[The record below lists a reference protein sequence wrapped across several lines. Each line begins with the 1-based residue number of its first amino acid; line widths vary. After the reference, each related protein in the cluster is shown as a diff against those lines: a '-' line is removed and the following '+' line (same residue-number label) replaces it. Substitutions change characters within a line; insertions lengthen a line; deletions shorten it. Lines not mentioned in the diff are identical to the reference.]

1 MRQSLECMLIQ
12 FLLGLLKS
20 RANLSNNPATVIAQ
34 IVSALKTM
42 AQNLQLG
49 DQVLHILNSDPIWA
63 EFKDQNHDLFIMDT
77 QKRGMIA
84 GELKASTLL
93 IQSFT
98 SNLSSNIR
106 TFQLCRWIFD
116 ASSQQEDRSH
126 HVTAASRSRRLHR
139 LSNGRTLKH
148 QKCRFQLRSVVVKRL
163 LVLYLVI
170 NAIKLRNFLFCV
182 SWCEAQKMFF
192 EFTQHTRKVILNN
205 SKN

>member
-20 RANLSNNPATVIAQ
+20 RGKLSNNPATVIAQ

-42 AQNLQLG
+42 AQNLNLG

-84 GELKASTLL
+84 GKSKVNDTLRKN
-93 IQSFT
+93 SFT
-98 SNLSSNIR
+98 SNLIPIR
-106 TFQLCRWIFD
+106 SIKLCRRLFD

-126 HVTAASRSRRLHR
+126 DVTATSRSR
-139 LSNGRTLKH
+139 
-148 QKCRFQLRSVVVKRL
+148 
-163 LVLYLVI
+163 
-170 NAIKLRNFLFCV
+170 
-182 SWCEAQKMFF
+182 
-192 EFTQHTRKVILNN
+192 
-205 SKN
+205 